1 MTLDQIFKLL
11 DAGYTKEEINEL
23 HDLQQSVEPK
33 PAKEPAADP
42 EPKPAKEPAADPEP
56 PAADPKP
63 EPAPHYVDDIAKLT
77 EQVKALTESMQEH
90 FRNAA
95 EGKKTG
101 VSDGDSI
108 LKNILEK
115 GEI

>member
-11 DAGYTKEEINEL
+11 DAGYTKEEINEFN
-23 HDLQQSVEPK
+23 DLQTSEEP
-33 PAKEPAADP
+33 E
-42 EPKPAKEPAADPEP
+42 PAKEPAADPEP
-56 PAADPKP
+56 PAADP
-63 EPAPHYVDDIAKLT
+63 EPKPHYVDDIAKLT

-90 FRNAA
+90 FRNTA
-95 EGKKTG
+95 EEKKTG
-101 VSDGDSI
+101 VSDGDSV

>member
-11 DAGYTKEEINEL
+11 DAGYTKEEINEFN
-23 HDLQQSVEPK
+23 DLQTSEEP
-33 PAKEPAADP
+33 E
-42 EPKPAKEPAADPEP
+42 PAKEPAADPEP
-56 PAADPKP
+56 PAADP
-63 EPAPHYVDDIAKLT
+63 EPQTHYVDDIAKLT

-90 FRNAA
+90 FRNTA
-95 EGKKTG
+95 EEKKTG

-108 LKNILEK
+108 LKSILEK

>member
-1 MTLDQIFKLL
+1 MTLDQIMKLL
-11 DAGYTKEEINEL
+11 DAGYTKEEIAEFRV
-23 HDLQQSVEPK
+23 LQTSDEPD
-33 PAKEPAADP
+33 PAKEPKQDD
-42 EPKPAKEPAADPEP
+42 KTDPEP

-63 EPAPHYVDDIAKLT
+63 AQHYPDEISKLT
-77 EQVKALTESMQEH
+77 EHVKALTESMQEH
-90 FRNAA
+90 FRNTA
-95 EGKKTG
+95 EEKKTG

>member
-23 HDLQQSVEPK
+23 HDLQQS
-33 PAKEPAADP
+33 KEP
-42 EPKPAKEPAADPEP
+42 EPKEPEPKEPEPKEPEP
-56 PAADPKP
+56 KEP
-63 EPAPHYVDDIAKLT
+63 EPKEPEPEPHYVDDIAKLT

-90 FRNAA
+90 FRNTA
-95 EGKKTG
+95 EGKKNG
-101 VSDGDSI
+101 AIDGDNI

>member
-1 MTLDQIFKLL
+1 MTLDQIFKLI
-11 DAGYTKEEINEL
+11 DAGYTKEEINEFNV
-23 HDLQQSVEPK
+23 LQTSKEPE
-33 PAKEPAADP
+33 PAKEPNQDGKTDP
-42 EPKPAKEPAADPEP
+42 EPAKE
-56 PAADPKP
+56 P

-77 EQVKALTESMQEH
+77 EQVKVLTESMQEH

-95 EGKKTG
+95 EEKKTDDL
-101 VSDGDSI
+101 DGDNI

>member
-1 MTLDQIFKLL
+1 MTLDQIMKLL
-11 DAGYTKEEINEL
+11 DAGYTKEEINEFM
-23 HDLQQSVEPK
+23 DLQTSDE
-33 PAKEPAADP
+33 P
-42 EPKPAKEPAADPEP
+42 EPKQDDETDPEP

-63 EPAPHYVDDIAKLT
+63 APHYPDEISKLT

-95 EGKKTG
+95 EEKKTG
-101 VSDGDSI
+101 VSDGDTI
-108 LKNILEK
+108 LRNILEK

>member
-1 MTLDQIFKLL
+1 MTLDQVMKLI
-11 DAGYTKEEINEL
+11 DAGYTKEEINEFK
-23 HDLQQSVEPK
+23 DLQTSEEPNT
-33 PAKEPAADP
+33 AKEPKQKDKTDS
-42 EPKPAKEPAADPEP
+42 ESKEPESKEPESK
-56 PAADPKP
+56 KP
-63 EPAPHYVDDIAKLT
+63 EPQHYPDEISKLT

-95 EGKKTG
+95 EEKKTG

>member
-1 MTLDQIFKLL
+1 MTLDQIMKLL
-11 DAGYTKEEINEL
+11 DAGYTKEEIAEFR
-23 HDLQQSVEPK
+23 DLQTSDEPE
-33 PAKEPAADP
+33 PAKEPKQDV
-42 EPKPAKEPAADPEP
+42 ETDPEP

-63 EPAPHYVDDIAKLT
+63 ARHYPDEISKLT
-77 EQVKALTESMQEH
+77 EQVKALTESMQEY

-95 EGKKTG
+95 EEKKTG

>member
-23 HDLQQSVEPK
+23 HDLQQSEEPDQ
-33 PAKEPAADP
+33 AKEPKQDDKTDPEPAAADP
-42 EPKPAKEPAADPEP
+42 EPEPT
-56 PAADPKP
+56 
-63 EPAPHYVDDIAKLT
+63 PHYVDDIAKLT

-95 EGKKTG
+95 EEKKTG
-101 VSDGDSI
+101 ALDGDNI

>member
-11 DAGYTKEEINEL
+11 DAGYTKEEINEFN
-23 HDLQQSVEPK
+23 DLQTSEEPE
-33 PAKEPAADP
+33 PAKEPKQDDKTDPEPPTADP
-42 EPKPAKEPAADPEP
+42 EPEPAQ
-56 PAADPKP
+56 
-63 EPAPHYVDDIAKLT
+63 HYVDDIAKLT

-95 EGKKTG
+95 EEKKT
-101 VSDGDSI
+101 DALNGDNI

>member
-23 HDLQQSVEPK
+23 HDLQQS
-33 PAKEPAADP
+33 KEP
-42 EPKPAKEPAADPEP
+42 EPKEPEPKEPEPE
-56 PAADPKP
+56 
-63 EPAPHYVDDIAKLT
+63 PHYVDDIAKLT

-90 FRNAA
+90 FRNTA
-95 EGKKTG
+95 EGKKNG
-101 VSDGDSI
+101 AIDGDNI

>member
-1 MTLDQIFKLL
+1 MTLEQIMKLL
-11 DAGYTKEEINEL
+11 DAGYTKEEIAEFKAL
-23 HDLQQSVEPK
+23 ETGGPEPK
-33 PAKEPAADP
+33 PGADPEPEPKPGADPEPEPKPGTDP
-42 EPKPAKEPAADPEP
+42 EPKPQ
-56 PAADPKP
+56 
-63 EPAPHYVDDIAKLT
+63 HYPDEISKLT

-95 EGKKTG
+95 EEKKTG
-101 VSDGDSI
+101 ALDGDNI

>member
-11 DAGYTKEEINEL
+11 DAGYTKEEINDFN
-23 HDLQQSVEPK
+23 DLQQSEEPE
-33 PAKEPAADP
+33 PAKEPKQEDKTDP
-42 EPKPAKEPAADPEP
+42 EPE
-56 PAADPKP
+56 
-63 EPAPHYVDDIAKLT
+63 PHYVDDIAKLT

-90 FRNAA
+90 FRNTA
-95 EGKKTG
+95 EEKKTDA
-101 VSDGDSI
+101 VDGDNI

>member
-11 DAGYTKEEINEL
+11 DAGYTKEEINEFNV
-23 HDLQQSVEPK
+23 LQTSEEPE
-33 PAKEPAADP
+33 PAKEPP
-42 EPKPAKEPAADPEP
+42 ADPEP
-56 PAADPKP
+56 PAEP
-63 EPAPHYVDDIAKLT
+63 EPKHYPDEISKLT

-90 FRNAA
+90 FRNTA
-95 EGKKTG
+95 EEKKTG

>member
-23 HDLQQSVEPK
+23 HDLQQSV
-33 PAKEPAADP
+33 

>member
-1 MTLDQIFKLL
+1 MTLDQVMKLI
-11 DAGYTKEEINEL
+11 DAGYTKEEINEFK
-23 HDLQQSVEPK
+23 DLQTSEEPDT
-33 PAKEPAADP
+33 AKEPKQKD
-42 EPKPAKEPAADPEP
+42 KTDSKSKEPESK
-56 PAADPKP
+56 KP
-63 EPAPHYVDDIAKLT
+63 EPQHYPDEISKLT

-95 EGKKTG
+95 EEKKTG

>member
-1 MTLDQIFKLL
+1 MTLDQIMKLL
-11 DAGYTKEEINEL
+11 DAGYTKEEINEFM
-23 HDLQQSVEPK
+23 DLQTQEPEPK
-33 PAKEPAADP
+33 EPEPKEP
-42 EPKPAKEPAADPEP
+42 EPKPEPQPEP
-56 PAADPKP
+56 EP
-63 EPAPHYVDDIAKLT
+63 EPKHYPDEISKLT

-90 FRNAA
+90 FRNSA
-95 EGKKTG
+95 EEKKTG

>member
-1 MTLDQIFKLL
+1 MTLEEIMKLI
-11 DAGYTKEEINEL
+11 DAGYTKEEINEFN
-23 HDLQQSVEPK
+23 DLQTSEEP
-33 PAKEPAADP
+33 E
-42 EPKPAKEPAADPEP
+42 PAKEPAADPEP
-56 PAADPKP
+56 PAADPEP
-63 EPAPHYVDDIAKLT
+63 EPHYVDDIAKLT

-95 EGKKTG
+95 EEKKTDA
-101 VSDGDSI
+101 VNGDNI